1 MSYKLKFPIAFHP
14 VDMAIVRL
22 KDGKMQV
29 LLAQKVKDS
38 VEGNNV
44 WRFPGGFIDPWDSC
58 AEEAALR
65 EAMEETGME
74 FARDSAG
81 VYFKEYFAKKKPLT
95 DKITK
100 LLLEQVYVSE
110 KQDYVGN
117 ETEITSLINQ
127 LHEIKIS
134 DEALTVVRRMKYIGS
149 TKIDDYRYKDS
160 DHKVITSFYEL
171 TPVEGF
177 DKDGEGPFDDIARTK
192 WFNFSDIKT
201 ELMHPSHKVLFK
213 MLFDKYKFTM
223 EVEDLFSDVH
233 ETIKNVKK
241 NTTEI
246 FNDLSDVLK
255 KKQPELE
262 KTINDSVEKAV
273 AKIDKMFDG
282 LFKDKK

>member
-14 VDMAIVRL
+14 VDMAIIRL
-22 KDGKMQV
+22 KDGKMQM

-38 VEGNNV
+38 AEGNNV

-65 EAMEETGME
+65 ESMEESGMK
-74 FARDSAG
+74 FLDGTLSIKAD
-81 VYFKEYFAKKKPLT
+81 EYFAKKKPLT

-100 LLLEQVYVSE
+100 LLLEQVYVSA

-117 ETEITSLINQ
+117 EDEITSLINQ
-127 LHEIKIS
+127 LHEIKMPEELL
-134 DEALTVVRRMKYIGS
+134 EAVRKFTYIGS

-171 TPVEGF
+171 TPAKGF

-192 WFNFSDIKT
+192 WFNFSDIKE

-213 MLFDKYKFTM
+213 MLFDKYKFKM

-233 ETIKNVKK
+233 EAIKNVKK
-241 NTTEI
+241 NTTGI

-273 AKIDKMFDG
+273 SKIDKMFEG
-282 LFKDKK
+282 LFKK